1 MPLYHLDHIA
11 SYHNRDCPLS
21 HLCMESE
28 DELGIGAEL
37 MSHVDGRWNE
47 PHAHPRRI
55 RRSHASSS
63 SSYGKSHRRK
73 SDKVLYKRK
82 GTYTEHLLEQLLW
95 WVKFIFAFYTVV
107 LFCIL
112 AATIVAAVFLGK
124 PAANMLV
131 GMSKNV
137 DTMTTLGTNTPVQ
150 MAEVW
155 RSVDG
160 DGLVNQTRSIVNTT
174 SRILGRIESDPNLN
188 DQLFSVTT
196 GVINKMDHLLQA
208 VSDHDWEQVKQYGI
222 TILASASEWAQHVSA
237 QLVQDVLE
245 NSRDIS
251 QEAKV
256 LFKEA
261 REVHL
266 VDTLN
271 EAGHAAS
278 ALGLRAA
285 QLDEV
290 TIKLPPVVRRV
301 DQSPR
306 HVIEASSHK

>member
-1 MPLYHLDHIA
+1 
-11 SYHNRDCPLS
+11 
-21 HLCMESE
+21 MESE

-55 RRSHASSS
+55 RRHQTSSS

-95 WVKFIFAFYTVV
+95 WLKFIFGFYTVV
-107 LFCIL
+107 LVCIL

-137 DTMTTLGTNTPVQ
+137 DTMTSLGTGAPVQ

-155 RSVDG
+155 RNVDG
-160 DGLVNQTRSIVNTT
+160 DGLVNQTRTIVNTT
-174 SRILGRIESDPNLN
+174 SRILGRIEADPNLN
-188 DQLFSVTT
+188 DQIFNVAT
-196 GVINKMDHLLQA
+196 GLMNKTDHLLQA
-208 VSDHDWEQVKQYGI
+208 VSEGDWVAIKTYGI
-222 TILASASEWAQHVSA
+222 AILASVSEWVQRISP

-245 NSRDIS
+245 NSRDVS

-261 REVHL
+261 HDVHL
-266 VDTLN
+266 VNTLN

-290 TIKLPPVVRRV
+290 TIKLPPVTRRIE
-301 DQSPR
+301 QSPR
-306 HVIEASSHK
+306 LVPPVAERVDVVPQQRIAKQVNNKP